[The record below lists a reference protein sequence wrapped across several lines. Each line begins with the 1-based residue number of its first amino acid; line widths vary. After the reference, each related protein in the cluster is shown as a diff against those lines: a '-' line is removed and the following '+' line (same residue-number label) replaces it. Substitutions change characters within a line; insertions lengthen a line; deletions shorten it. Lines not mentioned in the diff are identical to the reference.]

1 MANENHED
9 TNSTKIMRQNENLRI
24 LVVDDDNMIRDMLK
38 EAIEPEGFI
47 VEVSSGSGDA
57 LEKLI
62 DYKYNLLLLDA
73 NLPGISGFELLKYC
87 KKHHPIMEIIMITG
101 NPELDD
107 AISTVKDG
115 AFDYIAK
122 PFSLQKLIARI
133 KDAIAHQKESLIKML
148 SLKDASSDPST
159 GSLTNI
165 LPDYKVLRTLGTG
178 TMGVVLLVEKAKKKY
193 ALKLLRKD
201 EDNQNHAARLKR
213 FIREAKI
220 LKEIEHPNIV
230 RVFDFGFPQDSE
242 NPYILME
249 YVPGSPLTDFIKKEN
264 TISLAQKLKIISQIA
279 SALATVHKYSIL
291 HRDVKPSNILIN
303 EEGNAKL
310 TDFGIA
316 RVTDSSLTMT
326 HEVLG
331 SPAYMPPEAFK
342 ASKIID
348 PRSDIFSLGVLSYEL
363 ITGRKPF
370 QGETVA
376 EMVEAIQH
384 SRPLEP
390 RKIIPDLP
398 MPIQNIIEKMLRKNQ
413 EDRFSDANKV
423 ALAVMNLDKKGDET
437 EKNILGILKNIVG
450 SNKVWS

>member
-1 MANENHED
+1 MTKENHEN
-9 TNSTKIMRQNENLRI
+9 TNSTRIMRQNENLRI
-24 LVVDDDNMIRDMLK
+24 LVVDDDTMIRNMLK

-47 VEVSSGSGDA
+47 VELCSGSGEA

-122 PFSLQKLIARI
+122 PFSIQRLVSRI
-133 KDAIAHQKESLIKML
+133 KDAIAHQKETLVKML
-148 SLKDASSDPST
+148 SLKDNADPTTVSIN
-159 GSLTNI
+159 SI
-165 LPDYKVLRTLGTG
+165 LPDYKVIRTLGTG
-178 TMGVVLLVEKAKKKY
+178 TMGIVLLVEKTKKKY

-201 EDNQNHAARLKR
+201 EDNHNHAARLKR

-230 RVFDFGFPQDSE
+230 RVFDFGFPQDSD

-249 YVPGSPLTDFIKKEN
+249 YVAGSPLTDYIKEN
-264 TISLAQKLKIISQIA
+264 SLTVPQKLKILCQLA
-279 SALATVHKYSIL
+279 SALSTVHKYSVL
-291 HRDVKPSNILIN
+291 HRDVKPSNILIT
-303 EEGNAKL
+303 EDISAKL

-348 PRSDIFSLGVLSYEL
+348 PRSDIFSLGVLAYEL
-363 ITGRKPF
+363 FTGRKPF

-384 SRPLEP
+384 SKPMEP
-390 RKIIPDLP
+390 RKINPELP
-398 MPIQNIIEKMLRKNQ
+398 MQIQNIIEKMLRKNQ
-413 EDRFSDANKV
+413 EDRFSDANRIVNSIK
-423 ALAVMNLDKKGDET
+423 NLDKTGEET